1 MSAVVAMTRAGI
13 HALWTERDV
22 PRVRVIEVAP
32 IAVLLLLCA
41 VQTLQAGPIMRMMQ
55 ATAESLHS
63 PRDYV
68 REVLRPASEKP
79 GGAR

>member
-1 MSAVVAMTRAGI
+1 MTRAGI

-41 VQTLQAGPIMRMMQ
+41 VQTLQAGPIMRIMQ